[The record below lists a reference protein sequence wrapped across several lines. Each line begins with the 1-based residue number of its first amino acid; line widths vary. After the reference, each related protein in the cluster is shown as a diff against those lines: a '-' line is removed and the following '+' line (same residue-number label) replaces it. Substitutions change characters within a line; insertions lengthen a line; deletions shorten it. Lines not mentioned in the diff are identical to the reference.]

1 MQLRRATSAD
11 AAVLVA
17 LSADTFTETFGHTYR
32 PDDLAEYLR
41 ETYTDAKYAAALDQ
55 QGCAAWIVEDGAGHA
70 LGYAFAGPASLPH
83 PEVRAGDLELKRLYL
98 RGPAQN
104 GGWGSRLFEAAM
116 AWIQAQSP
124 AAVWIGVWSENHG
137 ARRFYARHGFEK
149 VGEYLYEVGEA
160 RDLEFILR
168 RQFGG

>member
-1 MQLRRATSAD
+1 M
-11 AAVLVA
+11 
-17 LSADTFTETFGHTYR
+17 
-32 PDDLAEYLR
+32 
-41 ETYTDAKYAAALDQ
+41 
-55 QGCAAWIVEDGAGHA
+55 
-70 LGYAFAGPASLPH
+70 
-83 PEVRAGDLELKRLYL
+83 RAGDLELKRLYL

-104 GGWGSRLFEAAM
+104 GGWGSRLFEAAL
-116 AWIQAQSP
+116 AWMQAQSP